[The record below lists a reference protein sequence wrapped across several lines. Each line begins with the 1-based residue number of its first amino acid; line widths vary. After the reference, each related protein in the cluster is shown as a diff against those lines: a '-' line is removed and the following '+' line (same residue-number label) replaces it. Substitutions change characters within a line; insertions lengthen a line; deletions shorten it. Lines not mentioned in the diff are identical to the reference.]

1 MPDDLPYRG
10 IDTWDTQT
18 ILTALNR
25 EDRLVPMVVGQAIP
39 QIAPVVDAMVE
50 ALGRGGRIHYFGA
63 GSSGRLAVVDAYEC
77 PPTFGIPPSTVQAHL
92 AGGRDAFAEAVESI
106 EDDAEQ
112 GARDARDA
120 GISCGDV
127 VIGVSASGNTPYVA
141 GAIEEAN
148 RIGARSAV
156 VVCARGGVLERLA
169 RHVIAVEVGPE
180 VVSGSTRLKA
190 GSAQKL
196 VLNMLS
202 TATFVRRGH
211 VYDGLMVAVRTDNAK
226 LVERA
231 IAVIRRITGATA
243 EAAAAMLRECGMDA
257 RVAVVALSL
266 QLSPRE
272 ARDRLSGAE
281 GHLRL
286 ALNGATGEYRV

>member
-1 MPDDLPYRG
+1 MSDDLPYRG

-25 EDRLVPMVVGQAIP
+25 EDRLVPTVVGQAIP

-106 EDDAEQ
+106 EDAAEQ

-120 GISCGDV
+120 GIGQSDV
-127 VIGVSASGNTPYVA
+127 VIGVSASGNTPYVI
-141 GAIEEAN
+141 GAMEEAN
-148 RIGARSAV
+148 RIGARSVA
-156 VVCARGGVLERLA
+156 VVCARGGALELLV
-169 RHVIAVEVGPE
+169 RHVIAVDVGPE

-190 GSAQKL
+190 GTAQKL

-231 IAVIRRITGATA
+231 VTVIRRITGATA

-272 ARDRLSGAE
+272 ARDRLSGSG

-286 ALNGATGEYRV
+286 ALNGATGEYDV